1 MNIVTIRPPTSGA
14 APTTPRP
21 RIHHSSWRAVNLP
34 KLALAQR
41 RIIWS
46 VIAIY
51 AACLLAPLLF
61 FAVRAPGLVWLGITL
76 SGLFI
81 LLNLGALVFGVWL
94 SVRSGHHPALTA
106 FIVLAMLIPFA
117 NALVLTFVNRDASAI
132 LRKAGVKVG
141 LMGVPPAHMFRLYH
155 GVCTTCGYDVT
166 QLPTDIARCPECGAA
181 IARSLLDR

>member
-1 MNIVTIRPPTSGA
+1 MPTS
-14 APTTPRP
+14 PRP

-46 VIAIY
+46 IPAIY
-51 AACLLAPLLF
+51 AVCLLLPLLF
-61 FAVRAPGLVWLGITL
+61 FTLRAPGLFWIGFTII
-76 SGLFI
+76 SLFI
-81 LLNLGALVFGVWL
+81 LLYLGALCFAVWL
-94 SVRSGHHPALTA
+94 SVRSGHHPVLIVFIAIAMFFPLINA
-106 FIVLAMLIPFA
+106 IVLM
-117 NALVLTFVNRDASAI
+117 FVNRDATAI